1 MANSRN
7 IKKKLKQQRPRS
19 FLNKD
24 FEAFRAELVTYART
38 YFSEEIQDFSEAS
51 MGGLFLEMAAYVGDV
66 MSFYLDHQFN
76 ELDIETAV
84 EDRNVERLVRSA
96 GVKIKG
102 ASPASADVDFSIVVD
117 AKTSNNK
124 RVPISS
130 HLPIITAGTLLS
142 SNTGITFELTEN
154 LDFNKRNVVGD
165 LLASVIVDETNS
177 NNQPTRFKLKMTGLC
192 TSGKTIEENFSIGAD
207 LKPFRTITLSSENVS
222 DIVSVTDTEGNEY
235 YEVEALTQ
243 DTVFTRVR
251 NDGADNDLVSD
262 NLELLPAP
270 YRFISTTDRS
280 TGLTTIRF
288 GSGDG
293 ESLDDDIIPDPSE
306 VSLPLFG
313 QKKTLSR
320 FTLDPNSLLGARTL
334 GISPRSTTI
343 TVRYRAGGG
352 ISHNVG
358 VGSITQISNLLNKFS
373 SGTPSSVV
381 SSVRASLVV
390 SNTAPAAG
398 GESEL
403 TLNELRSTALAFRN
417 SQSRIVTKQ
426 DLIARVYTMPSNFGR
441 VFRLGII
448 QNRNNPLATTVAIIS
463 RNASGQ
469 LVVSPDTLKKNLRTY
484 LNEFRLISDAIDIID
499 ASVIN
504 VGIRYSIVVDPS
516 SSKETTIQRVNT
528 SLKKYMDVTNFQ
540 IDQPIMIS
548 DLVNL
553 ILNTDGV
560 ISQVGIQIVS
570 LAGTVSGRSYS
581 PQTINIAEATSRG
594 IIVPPAGGIFEMRF
608 PSDDIIGKA
617 V

>member
-24 FEAFRAELVTYART
+24 FEAFRAELLTYART
-38 YFSEEIQDFSEAS
+38 YFPEEVQDFSEAS

-84 EDRNVERLVRSA
+84 EDKNVERLVRAA
-96 GVKIKG
+96 GVKIMG
-102 ASPASADVDFSIVVD
+102 ASPATVDVEFSIVVD
-117 AKTSNNK
+117 AETLNNT

-130 HLPIITAGTLLS
+130 HLPIISAGTLLS

-154 LDFNKRNVVGD
+154 LDFDKRNAAGS
-165 LLASVIVDETNS
+165 LLASVIVDETNN
-177 NNQPTRFKLKMTGLC
+177 NNQPSKFKLKMTGLC

-222 DIVSVTDTEGNEY
+222 DIVSVIDTEGNEY

-251 NDGADNDLVSD
+251 NDSADNDLVSD
-262 NLELLPAP
+262 NLEILPAP

-293 ESLDDDIIPDPSE
+293 ASLDDDIIPDPSE

-313 QKKTLSR
+313 QKKSLSR
-320 FTLDPNSLLGARTL
+320 FTLDPNSLLGARTM

-358 VGSITQISNLLNKFS
+358 IGSITQISNLLNKFS

-381 SSVRASLVV
+381 SAVRASLVV
-390 SNTAPAAG
+390 NNTAPAAG

-448 QNRNNPLATTVAIIS
+448 QNRNNPLATTMAIIS
-463 RNASGQ
+463 RNTSGQ

-504 VGIRYSIVVDPS
+504 IGIRYSIVVDPS
-516 SSKETTIQRVNT
+516 SSKESTVQRVNT

-540 IDQPIMIS
+540 IDQPIVIS

-560 ISQVGIQIVS
+560 ISQVGIQIFS

>member
-154 LDFNKRNVVGD
+154 LDFNKRNVAGD

>member
-504 VGIRYSIVVDPS
+504 VRIRYSIVVDPS

>member
-154 LDFNKRNVVGD
+154 LDFNKRNVAGD

-516 SSKETTIQRVNT
+516 SSKEMTIQRVNT